1 MTPPDPPAA
10 APATAA
16 IDTTQVSV
24 LATVADPER
33 LSVTARGTDTWLV
46 TAGAVC
52 PVAPGNA
59 QQYVDEITGYILWG
73 VLALFTI
80 GMLIGIGAIL
90 AGRIFGMPHAS
101 KAGVVSIVIIFV
113 AGIGYLVLPGM
124 VNGFMGTGC
133 ITASPAVSSVHRLAS
148 VDGVGDVAA
157 AVHAHTAQ
165 PVAVPM
171 LAPGPLGPRVA
182 WTGLAA
188 LTEDGGL
195 A

>member
-1 MTPPDPPAA
+1 MTPLDRLTAAPHPAA
-10 APATAA
+10 FVTAA
-16 IDTTQVSV
+16 DPV
-24 LATVADPER
+24 LAIVAGPT
-33 LSVTARGTDTWLV
+33 SVTARGADAWLV
-46 TAGAVC
+46 SAGAVC

-133 ITASPAVSSVHRLAS
+133 ITASPDSRPPVVSV
-148 VDGVGDVAA
+148 VDLDGA
-157 AVHAHTAQ
+157 AVVVPAETAG
-165 PVAVPM
+165 PVSVSMPTSDRFVPPVVWTAFA
-171 LAPGPLGPRVA
+171 AP
-182 WTGLAA
+182 AA
-188 LTEDGGL
+188 GGGL